1 MISGDLIREARLRA
15 GLTQTELGM
24 RIGKPQSVIA
34 RWERGDA
41 IPSLEVLR
49 KVINGCG
56 LELSFHLSRLDQS
69 SAVVIDEHLRMTPAQ
84 RLVDLLE
91 RVRFDDQLQKR
102 RRDRVA
108 ENA

>member
-15 GLTQTELGM
+15 GLTQAELGT

-84 RLVDLLE
+84 RLSDLLV
-91 RVRFDDQLQKR
+91 RVGFDDQIQKR